1 MEERKEIAVRGTQSY
16 IDDVD
21 IAQVKSTMDKIRQ
34 FQHVVMSTLEE
45 GQDYGRVANIPKPI
59 LFKSGAEKLM
69 MLMGLRTEFDIVDS
83 TRNFDKG
90 FFQYQVKCRVLR
102 GDAVITEGF
111 GSCNTMERRYRNQD
125 PYTLDNTVLKMAKK
139 RALIDAALHVGSL
152 SSIVTQDLEDMLDEP
167 EPQPVVHREPARQQV
182 KQNGDDKVSTQQLKM
197 IHALMDKLG
206 FDAETA
212 RTMSKQMFAKESSK
226 ELTKNE
232 ASQLIERLQCM
243 ERGEE
248 PLPWELKV
256 QNKQQEVAEEEQEQ

>member
-21 IAQVKSTMDKIRQ
+21 INQVKATMDKIRQ

-69 MLMGLRTEFDIVDS
+69 MLMGLCTEFDIIDS
-83 TRNFDKG
+83 KRDFEKG

-102 GDAVITEGF
+102 GDKIITEGF

-152 SSIVTQDLEDMLDEP
+152 SSIVTQDLEDMIDEP
-167 EPQPVVHREPARQQV
+167 EPQPVMHREPVRQQRQEPRQE
-182 KQNGDDKVSTQQLKM
+182 KQGGDDKVSTQQLKM

-212 RTMSKQMFAKESSK
+212 RTMSKQMFGKESSK
-226 ELTKNE
+226 ELTKGE
-232 ASQLIERLQCM
+232 ASQLIDRLQRM

-248 PLPWELKV
+248 ALPWAFKGGET
-256 QNKQQEVAEEEQEQ
+256 NEA

>member
-21 IAQVKSTMDKIRQ
+21 INQVKTTMDKIRQ

-102 GDAVITEGF
+102 GDAIITEGF

-167 EPQPVVHREPARQQV
+167 EPQPAVRREPVRQQRQEPRQE
-182 KQNGDDKVSTQQLKM
+182 KQDGDDKVSTAQLKM
-197 IHALMDKLG
+197 IHAIMGKLE

-212 RTMSKQMFAKESSK
+212 RTIAKQMFGKESSK
-226 ELTKNE
+226 DLTKNE
-232 ASQLIERLQCM
+232 ASQLIDRLQRM

-248 PLPWELKV
+248 PLPWEFKG
-256 QNKQQEVAEEEQEQ
+256 EIGGEEG